1 MGPLKP
7 RKRLFGPQ
15 SAQKRPFLAQNC
27 HSIFPDCN
35 SFKLVKRIFFRINSQ
50 SLEALRV
57 YFYDIKNDN
66 AMVVC
71 HKFRYYIWW
80 QEISITN
87 HNGEYFCE
95 RAERIIP
102 WISFPSIP
110 RSHFVSFRNVW
121 KFGICVIAA
130 QMSSSRMNDAS
141 CLGNP
146 TQVRVSMTP
155 FGPLSAFVA

>member
-1 MGPLKP
+1 MGPFKTP
-7 RKRLFGPQ
+7 GNVFFGPQ

-27 HSIFPDCN
+27 LSIFPDSI
-35 SFKLVKRIFFRINSQ
+35 SFKLVKCIFFRINSQ

-57 YFYDIKNDN
+57 YFYDN
-66 AMVVC
+66 AMVFC

-141 CLGNP
+141 CPVSYTHLTLP
-146 TQVRVSMTP
+146 TTP
-155 FGPLSAFVA
+155 YV